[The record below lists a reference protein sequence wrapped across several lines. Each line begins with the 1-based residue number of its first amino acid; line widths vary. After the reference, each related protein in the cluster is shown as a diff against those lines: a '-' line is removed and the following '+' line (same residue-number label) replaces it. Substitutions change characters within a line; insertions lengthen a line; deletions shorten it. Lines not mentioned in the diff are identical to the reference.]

1 MAGRAKNASRNI
13 LFGLI
18 LKIYQ
23 IAAPFLTRTLMIKYM
38 SIEYTGLSGLF
49 TSVLQ
54 MLNLAEL
61 GVGSAMIYSMYKPIA
76 EHNTNKIR
84 ILMNTYKKYY
94 RIVGAA
100 IAIIGLALTP
110 FIPYLIKGNPVP
122 ELNIYTLYLISLAA
136 TVMSYWMFAYKSSIL
151 QAHQRNDIISKINII
166 SSTILYLIQISSI
179 IAFKNYYLF
188 ITATLVSQIITNII
202 VAIVSRKL
210 YPEYSPKGELSEKEK
225 IEINGRIKDLFT
237 AKIGGTIVN
246 SADTLVISAFLGLT
260 TLTIYQNYFYI
271 ITALNGL
278 LSVFYS
284 ATIAGIG
291 NSIITESKEKNY
303 KDLQKFTFIIMWI
316 VGFCS
321 ICLLCLY
328 QPFIK
333 LWVGEDLMLGVP
345 AVICLSVYFFIY
357 HFNQLMCTYKDAAG
371 IWHKDRFRPLA
382 TALTNFVL
390 NIISVQ
396 FIGIYG
402 VILSTVISYMFIG
415 SPWLI
420 KNLFS
425 TVLNISGMPK
435 YIKDILGY
443 TLTTAF
449 LAAISFFITQIF
461 HSNAIIQL
469 IAGGIACAIVI
480 NVGYLVLYRKTDNF
494 RQSKQLILKIIKG
507 KA

>member
-1 MAGRAKNASRNI
+1 MAGRTKNASRNI

-18 LKIYQ
+18 LKAYQ
-23 IAAPFLTRTLMIKYM
+23 IAIPFLTRTLMIKFM

-54 MLNLAEL
+54 ILNLAEL
-61 GVGSAMIYSMYKPIA
+61 GVGSAMVYSMYKPIA
-76 EHNTNKIR
+76 EHDTKKIR
-84 ILMNTYKKYY
+84 VLMNTYKKYY
-94 RIVGAA
+94 RIIGAA
-100 IAIIGLALTP
+100 IAIIGLILTP

-122 ELNIYTLYLISLAA
+122 ELNIYALYLISLAA
-136 TVMSYWMFAYKSSIL
+136 TVMSYWMFAYKNSIL
-151 QAHQRNDIISKINII
+151 QAHQRNDIISKINIL
-166 SSTILYLIQISSI
+166 SNTILCLIQISSI
-179 IAFKNYYLF
+179 IVFRNYYLF
-188 ITATLVSQIITNII
+188 ITAILVSQIITNVAI
-202 VAIVSRKL
+202 AIVSKRL

-225 IEINGRIKDLFT
+225 REINGRIKDLFT

-246 SADTLVISAFLGLT
+246 SADTLVISTFLGLT

-278 LSVFYS
+278 LSVFYT

-303 KDLQKFTFIIMWI
+303 QDFQKFTFIIMWI

-321 ICLLCLY
+321 VCLLCLY

-333 LWVGEDLMLGVP
+333 LWVGEELTLGIP
-345 AVICLSVYFFIY
+345 AIICLSAYFFVY
-357 HFNQLMCTYKDAAG
+357 HLNQLMCTYKDAAG
-371 IWHKDRFRPLA
+371 IWHEDRFRPLI
-382 TALTNFVL
+382 TALANLIL
-390 NIISVQ
+390 NIVSVH

-402 VILSTVISYMFIG
+402 VILSTVITYMFIG

-425 TVLNISGMPK
+425 TVLDANGMSK
-435 YIKDILGY
+435 YIKDILY
-443 TLTTAF
+443 YAISTVF
-449 LAAISFFITQIF
+449 LATISFFVTQIF
-461 HSNAIIQL
+461 SNNMIIQL
-469 IAGGIACAIVI
+469 IAGGIICTIII
-480 NVGYLVLYRKTDNF
+480 NTGYFILYRKSDNF
-494 RQSKQLILKIIKG
+494 KQSKQLIVKVIKR